1 MLNKCYYL
9 DKAMLLA
16 DLYAAYYDC
25 RKSKRQTINALK
37 FEIDYEAN
45 LIKLWRELTIGTY
58 SPERSVTFI
67 VDKPVKREIFA
78 ATFSDRIVHHLIIN
92 QLNPLFEK
100 WFIYD
105 SYACRDNKGALLGIQ
120 RINCFIRKCSQNY
133 TQNCYALKLDIQAF
147 FMHINKDILWGNLQ
161 KFIVIRY
168 SGHDK
173 ELLLELCYKVIF
185 NNPTRNVIIKG
196 RKSDWQGL
204 PKDKS
209 LFYSSP
215 HCGLPIGN
223 LTSQVF
229 ANFYMT
235 KLDHFIKH
243 NLGIRYYGRYVDDMV
258 LIHQSEAYLSN
269 LIAVIRDFLSK
280 ELGLTLHPD
289 KILLCHYIQG
299 IPFLGALIM
308 PGRIYS
314 GQRLKGNFYAAI
326 TAQNRLIRN
335 HRPPSQEEQAAF
347 LSSMNSYLGL
357 LRHYNSYRLRKNM
370 VYKNLSPWWW
380 NYVSLNA
387 DATKF
392 YLRRRRIKSPA
403 RRR

>member
-1 MLNKCYYL
+1 MQCISN
-9 DKAMLLA
+9 ANLLVN
-16 DLYAAYYDC
+16 LFTAYYDC
-25 RKSKRQTINALK
+25 RKTKRHTINALK
-37 FEIDYEAN
+37 FEIDYEDN
-45 LIKLWRELTIGTY
+45 LIELWQELTAGTY
-58 SPERSVTFI
+58 SPGRSVTFI

-78 ATFSDRIVHHLIIN
+78 AAFRDRIIHHLIIN

-120 RINCFIRKCSQNY
+120 RTNRFIRKCSQNY
-133 TQNCYALKLDIQAF
+133 SRECYALKLDVQAF
-147 FMHINKDILWGNLQ
+147 FMHINKDILWLNLQ
-161 KFIVIRY
+161 KFIAILY
-168 SGHDK
+168 TGYDK
-173 ELLLELCYKVIF
+173 ELLLELCYKVIY
-185 NNPTRNVIIKG
+185 NDPTRNVIIKG
-196 RKSDWQGL
+196 SKSDWRGL

-209 LFYSSP
+209 LFNSPP

-223 LTSQVF
+223 LTSQIF
-229 ANFYMT
+229 ANFYMA

-243 NLGIRYYGRYVDDMV
+243 DLGIRFYGRYVDDMV

-269 LIAVIRDFLSK
+269 LIAVIRDFLTS

-289 KILLCHYIQG
+289 KILLRHYNQG
-299 IPFLGALIM
+299 IPFLGALIK
-308 PGRIYS
+308 PQRIYS

-335 HRPPSQEEQAAF
+335 HRPPSQEEQATF